1 MFISRFRAVE
11 GLNVRYINS
20 PHASFYVIC
29 PHRGLMDSNVFLN
42 LMPHMEMNCS
52 KSENILWKSFRNG
65 DNDSFELIYKNYA
78 DILFRYGIQFTSN
91 ESLVKDAIHDVYV
104 KLYNDRLRL
113 KTEVNIKFYLFT
125 CLKNHLY
132 NLLKR
137 ELFFDKV
144 DLEEGEYLDPCAE
157 EQVTV
162 TLNQKELQHTVRKVL
177 SMLTDRQREIIYYRY
192 MEELSIEEIAILMDM
207 NYQSVQNS
215 IQRSIKKIRESFPVL
230 VIFFILYK
238 KMYSY

>member
-1 MFISRFRAVE
+1 MLDISAVLTPLFIYYPV
-11 GLNVRYINS
+11 
-20 PHASFYVIC
+20 
-29 PHRGLMDSNVFLN
+29 RGLMDSNVFLN

-78 DILFRYGIQFTSN
+78 DILFRSGIQFTSN

-162 TLNQKELQHTVRKVL
+162 TLNQKELQQTVRKVL

-238 KMYSY
+238 KMYSC

>member
-1 MFISRFRAVE
+1 MLDISTVLTPLFIYYPV
-11 GLNVRYINS
+11 
-20 PHASFYVIC
+20 
-29 PHRGLMDSNVFLN
+29 RGLMNSNVFLN

-162 TLNQKELQHTVRKVL
+162 TLNQKELQQTVRKVL

-230 VIFFILYK
+230 VVFFILYK
-238 KMYSY
+238 KMYSC

>member
-1 MFISRFRAVE
+1 MLDISAVLTPLFIYYPV
-11 GLNVRYINS
+11 
-20 PHASFYVIC
+20 
-29 PHRGLMDSNVFLN
+29 RGLMDSNVFLN

-162 TLNQKELQHTVRKVL
+162 TLNQKELQQTVRKVL

-230 VIFFILYK
+230 VVFFILYK
-238 KMYSY
+238 KMYSC

>member
-1 MFISRFRAVE
+1 MLDISTVLTPLFIYYPV
-11 GLNVRYINS
+11 
-20 PHASFYVIC
+20 
-29 PHRGLMDSNVFLN
+29 RGLMDSNVFLN

-144 DLEEGEYLDPCAE
+144 DLEEDEYLDPCAE

-162 TLNQKELQHTVRKVL
+162 TLNQKELQQTVRKVL

-230 VIFFILYK
+230 VVFFILYK
-238 KMYSY
+238 KMYSC

>member
-1 MFISRFRAVE
+1 MLDISAVLTPLFIYYPV
-11 GLNVRYINS
+11 
-20 PHASFYVIC
+20 
-29 PHRGLMDSNVFLN
+29 RGLMDSNVFLN

-144 DLEEGEYLDPCAE
+144 DLEEGEL
-157 EQVTV
+157 
-162 TLNQKELQHTVRKVL
+162 
-177 SMLTDRQREIIYYRY
+177 
-192 MEELSIEEIAILMDM
+192 
-207 NYQSVQNS
+207 
-215 IQRSIKKIRESFPVL
+215 
-230 VIFFILYK
+230 
-238 KMYSY
+238 

>member
-1 MFISRFRAVE
+1 MLDISTVLTPLFIYYPV
-11 GLNVRYINS
+11 
-20 PHASFYVIC
+20 
-29 PHRGLMDSNVFLN
+29 RGLMDSNVFLN

-162 TLNQKELQHTVRKVL
+162 TLNQKELQQTVRKVL

-230 VIFFILYK
+230 VVFFILYK
-238 KMYSY
+238 KMYSC